1 MLLVSEILMP
11 AGKSLKFSNING
23 KLYSSLFTGQL
34 ETKRDL
40 QSLLGKMKQEIDD
53 ATFQVTKFIEQH

>member
-1 MLLVSEILMP
+1 ME
-11 AGKSLKFSNING
+11 
-23 KLYSSLFTGQL
+23 L